1 MENRLVYLIFFII
14 SLVTCVRAWG
24 QEGHKIVAQ
33 IAADQL
39 SSSASDLV
47 RQFCG
52 SKSLPDISPL
62 PDDYDHEPEGRWS
75 EPCHFCNLP
84 RSAVHFE
91 MKYCP
96 SYCVVRSILNY
107 TNILHSEVS
116 NPTACSFVK
125 TDEPCSLEFLVH
137 YIGDIHQ
144 PLHVSYEDDSGGNDV
159 EVSFFGSKANL
170 HEVWDTKIIQ
180 RWSSDYT
187 SAVKELEKM
196 IKEDPSLVQK
206 YLNQMSP
213 SVWADE
219 SFQFVRTTC
228 YNYTT
233 NSDGVGQ
240 LGEDYYQRNLPII
253 QQRLIAGGVR
263 LGQLLNT
270 TLKSISSRPISN
282 RSLAEKGKQYFS
294 ML

>member
-107 TNILHSEVS
+107 T
-116 NPTACSFVK
+116 
-125 TDEPCSLEFLVH
+125 
-137 YIGDIHQ
+137 
-144 PLHVSYEDDSGGNDV
+144 
-159 EVSFFGSKANL
+159 SK
-170 HEVWDTKIIQ
+170 
-180 RWSSDYT
+180 
-187 SAVKELEKM
+187 
-196 IKEDPSLVQK
+196 PSLVNDQRLLK
-206 YLNQMSP
+206 FIFCISNILY
-213 SVWADE
+213 
-219 SFQFVRTTC
+219 
-228 YNYTT
+228 
-233 NSDGVGQ
+233 
-240 LGEDYYQRNLPII
+240 RNL
-253 QQRLIAGGVR
+253 AFG
-263 LGQLLNT
+263 
-270 TLKSISSRPISN
+270 
-282 RSLAEKGKQYFS
+282 SL
-294 ML
+294 